1 MTSFSKRDTAP
12 SIEDLSIRASK
23 FWSIT
28 YPHLDSK
35 AKRQV
40 DLIRDSGYDAI
51 FATIDFC
58 EGFVRAHAGK
68 LNYKNIT
75 LPFVPDNYES
85 GVMLQVGAN
94 FALKKPHLTAAPLK
108 ELGQA
113 LMKGMLQHKAAM
125 IAEKMNPGNEAPDV
139 SVHVI
144 SGDDL
149 PDFLK
154 RMFQ

>member
-1 MTSFSKRDTAP
+1 MTPFGKRDTAP
-12 SIEDLSIRASK
+12 SIEDIAARAAK

-28 YPHLDSK
+28 YPHLDSE

-40 DLIRDSGYDAI
+40 DLIRDSGYDVI

-58 EGFVRAHAGK
+58 EGFVCAHAAK
-68 LNYKNIT
+68 TENKNIM
-75 LPFVPDNYES
+75 LPFIPDNYES
-85 GVMLQVGAN
+85 GIMLQVGAN
-94 FALKKPHLTAAPLK
+94 FALKKPHLTTAPLK
-108 ELGQA
+108 ELAQS

-125 IAEKMNPGNEAPDV
+125 VAEKMSSGNKAPDV

-144 SGDDL
+144 SVNDL